1 MMGSDH
7 WIVSNRA
14 GEEWGL
20 IRRLILDSVTRQIS
34 FADVVVIQTGHVARI
49 PWDGFEIRPGGITL
63 SMSEAQVTADG
74 MRLSESMAEEGVA
87 MDVWP

>member
-1 MMGSDH
+1 MGSDQ

-20 IRRLILDSVTRQIS
+20 ITRLVLDTVTRQINY
-34 FADVVVIQTGHVARI
+34 ADVVVIQTGHVARI
-49 PWDGFEIRPGGITL
+49 PWDGFEIRDRGITL
-63 SMSEAQVTADG
+63 GMSEAQVVAHAAMGT
-74 MRLSESMAEEGVA
+74 ESRAAEGVA

>member
-1 MMGSDH
+1 MGSDQ

-20 IRRLILDSVTRQIS
+20 ITRLILDTVTRQINY
-34 FADVVVIQTGHVARI
+34 ADVVVIQTGHVARI
-49 PWDGFEIRPGGITL
+49 PWDGFEIRDQGITL
-63 SMSEAQVTADG
+63 GMPEAQVVAG
-74 MRLSESMAEEGVA
+74 IAGGAENTVAQGVA

>member
-1 MMGSDH
+1 MSSDH

-20 IRRLILDSVTRQIS
+20 IRRLIFDSVTRQIS

-49 PWDGFEIRPGGITL
+49 PWEGFEIRPEGIML
-63 SMSEAQVTADG
+63 GVAEAQVTVGDT
-74 MRLSESMAEEGVA
+74 RVAEEGLA
-87 MDVWP
+87 MDVGL

>member
-1 MMGSDH
+1 MGSDQ

-20 IRRLILDSVTRQIS
+20 ITRLVLDTVTRQINY
-34 FADVVVIQTGHVARI
+34 ADVIVIQTGHVARI
-49 PWDGFEIRPGGITL
+49 PWDGFEIRDQGITL
-63 SMSEAQVTADG
+63 GMSEAQVGAQAAMG
-74 MRLSESMAEEGVA
+74 AERRVAEGVA